1 MTQTV
6 NPQIQQFL
14 DQFNAFMLTQP
25 KQIPVEAGRLAYEHF
40 SIMQSGIPLRLRRV
54 EDLTIPVSNGSTQIP
69 VRIYTPQL
77 GVKLPALVYYHGG
90 GWQRGSITTHDSI
103 SRNLAVKANCIVMSV
118 EWRLAPEH
126 KFPIGLEDCWDAY
139 HWFLEH
145 GPKDYNVDPQ
155 RIAIGGDSAG
165 GNMTAVTIQ
174 RLRNENKQLP
184 KFQLLLY
191 AALDLGCS
199 MPSYKTYADG
209 YFLSAEHVQYYV
221 DHYLNSR
228 SEVDDPRASPLRAK
242 DLSGLP
248 ATHIVTAGFDPLRA
262 EGQAYYEKLKQFG
275 VPATYQCYE
284 SMIHAFLHMTGTVP
298 EVNQILDEIAARLK
312 EGLSA

>member
-1 MTQTV
+1 MTQKV

-14 DQFNAFMLTQP
+14 DQFNAFMLAQP
-25 KQIPVEAGRLAYEHF
+25 KQIPVDAGRLAYEHF

-54 EDLTIPVSNGSTQIP
+54 EDLTIPVSNGSTYIP
-69 VRIYTPQL
+69 IRIYTPQV
-77 GVKLPALVYYHGG
+77 GTQLPALIYYHGG

-103 SRNLAVKANCIVMSV
+103 CRNLAVKANCLVMSV

-139 HWFLEH
+139 HWLLEH
-145 GPKDYNVDPQ
+145 GPAEYNVDLN

-174 RLRNENKQLP
+174 RLKQENKQLP

-199 MPSYKTYADG
+199 LPSYDTYADG

-228 SEVDDPRASPLRAK
+228 EEVDDPRASPLRAK

-248 ATHIVTAGFDPLRA
+248 ATHVVTAGFDPLRS

-275 VPATYQCYE
+275 VPVTYQCYK

-298 EVNQILDEIAARLK
+298 EVNQIIDEIAARLK
-312 EGLSA
+312 EGLNA

>member
-1 MTQTV
+1 MMQTV

-54 EDLTIPVSNGSTQIP
+54 EDLTIPVSKGSAQIP
-69 VRIYTPQL
+69 IRIYTPQL

-103 SRNLAVKANCIVMSV
+103 CRNLAVKANCIVMSV

-145 GPKDYNVDPQ
+145 GPKDYNVDSQ
-155 RIAIGGDSAG
+155 RVAIGGDSAG

-174 RLRNENKQLP
+174 RLKNENKQLP

-199 MPSYKTYADG
+199 MPSYTTYADG

-228 SEVDDPRASPLRAK
+228 SEIDDPKASPLRAK

-248 ATHIVTAGFDPLRA
+248 ETHVVTAGFDPLRA

-275 VPATYQCYE
+275 VPTTYQCYE

-298 EVNQILDEIAARLK
+298 EVNQIIDEIAARLK